1 MIKLTNI
8 SKHYRTDEILT
19 TALSDIN
26 LSLPQ
31 GEFMAIMG
39 PSGCGKSTLLNVL
52 GMLDTPSEGQY
63 EFMGEEIAN
72 YKESQLAKI
81 RKEHV
86 GVVFQE
92 FNLIDELSVIEN
104 VEVALLYHK
113 MPKAKRKE
121 LALEILKK
129 VGMDHRIKHYP
140 GQLSG
145 GQQQRVA
152 IARALVNKP
161 KLIVADEPTGNL
173 DSNLGR
179 EIMELISDINKTGTS
194 VIMVTHSEAH
204 AQYAN
209 QILTLL
215 DGKLV
220 SGSLEQ
226 SIAS

>member
-113 MPKAKRKE
+113 MPKAKRRE
-121 LALEILKK
+121 LALEMLKK

>member
-8 SKHYRTDEILT
+8 SKHYRTEEVLT
-19 TALSDIN
+19 TALIDIN
-26 LSLPQ
+26 FSLPQ

-39 PSGCGKSTLLNVL
+39 PSGCGKSTLLNIL
-52 GMLDTPSEGQY
+52 GMLDAPSEGQY
-63 EFMGEEIAN
+63 EFMGEDIAN
-72 YKESQLAKI
+72 HKESQLAKI
-81 RKEHV
+81 RKENV

-92 FNLIDELSVIEN
+92 FNLIDELSVLEN

-113 MPKAKRKE
+113 IPKSERRE
-121 LALEILKK
+121 LALEMLKK

-179 EIMELISDINKTGTS
+179 EIMELISDINKSGTS
-194 VIMVTHSEAH
+194 IIMVTHSEDH
-204 AQYAN
+204 AKYADH
-209 QILTLL
+209 ILTLL

>member
-52 GMLDTPSEGQY
+52 GMLDTPSEGKY

-113 MPKAKRKE
+113 MPKAKRRE
-121 LALEILKK
+121 LALEMLKK

-226 SIAS
+226 SIAC